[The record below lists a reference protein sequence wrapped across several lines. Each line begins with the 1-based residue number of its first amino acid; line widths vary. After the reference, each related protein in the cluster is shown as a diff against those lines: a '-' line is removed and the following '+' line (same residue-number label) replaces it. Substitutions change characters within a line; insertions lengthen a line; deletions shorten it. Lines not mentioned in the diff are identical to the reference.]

1 MTPEE
6 ISRNRSTT
14 REKSISVSGRTNSM
28 SKAPICSLRI
38 RRCLMRKRFASRGV
52 CLVERRVEA
61 EKSEWMQR
69 WTT

>member
-1 MTPEE
+1 MTPED

-38 RRCLMRKRFASRGV
+38 RRCFMRKRFASRGV
-52 CLVERRVEA
+52 CLVERRVDA
-61 EKSEWMQR
+61 ENKEWTQR
-69 WTT
+69 